1 VQDLTALFSL
11 DTCSTCTECQAFRRQ
26 LAEREREFESLRKQ
40 TIDAAELGELK
51 QSFDSAHIAI
61 FRNWMEHKSTHES
74 GSFHK
79 FVERFRQAS
88 R

>member
-1 VQDLTALFSL
+1 VQDLTALFSP
-11 DTCSTCTECQAFRRQ
+11 DGGSPCDECQAFRRQ

-61 FRNWMEHKSTHES
+61 FREWMEHKATHES

-79 FVERFRQAS
+79 FVEKFRQAS